1 MLGRRGTVTDVGGG
15 TDVSLDGASALSLDG
30 VSREYR
36 RGVRALDEVSLQL
49 PRGRFLAVM
58 GRSGSGKSTMLAC
71 AAGLDRPTG
80 GTVRVGGTDLSG
92 LTPEAL
98 TRLRR
103 DRIGFVFQDLNLLP
117 ALTVLENVALPLL
130 LAETGGIPAA
140 EERARRALAAVG
152 LPDRADDAPARLSGG
167 QRQRVAVARA
177 LVTGAGLL
185 LADEPTGALDPV
197 TAQEVLGLL
206 RHTVDTEGNAVLMV
220 THDPAAARWADSTVF
235 LTDGRVTGCLERPDE
250 AAIRRELARG
260 PVR

>member
-1 MLGRRGTVTDVGGG
+1 MLG
-15 TDVSLDGASALSLDG
+15 LDR

-36 RGVRALDEVSLQL
+36 RGVRALDDVSLHL
-49 PRGRFLAVM
+49 PPGRFLAVM

-71 AAGLDRPTG
+71 AAGLDRPTS

-92 LTPEAL
+92 LKPEAL

-103 DRIGFVFQDLNLLP
+103 DRVGFVSQDLNLLP

-130 LAETGGIPAA
+130 LAGAAPGAAPGGAP

-152 LPDRADDAPARLSGG
+152 LPDRADDRPARLSGG

-197 TAQEVLGLL
+197 TAHEVLALL
-206 RHTVDTEGNAVLMV
+206 RHTADTEGHAVLMV
-220 THDPAAARWADSTVF
+220 THDPAAARWADQTVF
-235 LTDGRVTGCLERPDE
+235 LTDGRLTGCLERPGE
-250 AAIRRELARG
+250 AEIRRELGRERTPAPVRERG
-260 PVR
+260 PVL